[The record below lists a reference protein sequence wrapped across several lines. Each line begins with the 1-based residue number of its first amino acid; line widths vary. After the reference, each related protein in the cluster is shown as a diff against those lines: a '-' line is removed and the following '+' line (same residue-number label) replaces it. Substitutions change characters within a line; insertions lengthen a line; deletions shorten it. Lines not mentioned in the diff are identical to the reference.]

1 MFSGGSGND
10 QREVRR
16 DQGTGVDP
24 WLSAINVNA
33 SITRTALE
41 QLGSQARARESFQR
55 VPPCVCIYRGIW
67 RKCPSPHTQK
77 IYFENLK
84 KISYD
89 PRRNFLVSQIVQNL
103 LRMRK

>member
-1 MFSGGSGND
+1 MFSGGSGYD

-33 SITRTALE
+33 CITRTALE

-55 VPPCVCIYRGIW
+55 VPLCVCIYRGIW
-67 RKCPSPHTQK
+67 RKRPSPHTQK

-84 KISYD
+84 KISYE
-89 PRRNFLVSQIVQNL
+89 PRRNLLVSPLIKNIL
-103 LRMRK
+103 PFP

>member
-33 SITRTALE
+33 SITCTALE

-55 VPPCVCIYRGIW
+55 VPPCVYIYRGIW
-67 RKCPSPHTQK
+67 RPSPHTHK

-84 KISYD
+84 KISYE
-89 PRRNFLVSQIVQNL
+89 PRRNLLVSPLIKNL
-103 LRMRK
+103 LR